1 LEDQTQHP
9 QQHCHQRRRRV
20 RLVEEEME
28 RCPPLQGQLLASFI
42 DFDMVV
48 PPHRRD
54 LRGGVVVAVAATA
67 MVADNNKCGG
77 RGTEVEEEE
86 EVEEVEEEVVEEEE
100 VAAAERVH
108 PWVVPNV
115 SLHQAHRRGRRVRQ
129 REQEKERI

>member
-1 LEDQTQHP
+1 
-9 QQHCHQRRRRV
+9 
-20 RLVEEEME
+20 ME

-77 RGTEVEEEE
+77 RGTEEEV
-86 EVEEVEEEVVEEEE
+86 EVEEVEEEEEEE

>member
-1 LEDQTQHP
+1 
-9 QQHCHQRRRRV
+9 
-20 RLVEEEME
+20 ME

-54 LRGGVVVAVAATA
+54 LRGGVVVAVVATA

-77 RGTEVEEEE
+77 RGTEVE
-86 EVEEVEEEVVEEEE
+86 VEEVEEEVEEVAEEEEEEE